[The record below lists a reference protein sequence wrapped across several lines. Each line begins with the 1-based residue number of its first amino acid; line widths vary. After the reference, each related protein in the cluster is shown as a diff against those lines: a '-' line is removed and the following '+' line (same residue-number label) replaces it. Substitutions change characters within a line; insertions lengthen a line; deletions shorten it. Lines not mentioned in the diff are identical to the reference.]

1 MATENTET
9 RDVWFVIFSAGDG
22 RFKHHGWTA
31 YWKDD
36 VDGRAAAKRG
46 GDRCA
51 HRLGENRFTMYYGIG
66 RTYVT
71 DSPAA
76 FLKKCEKAG
85 INPSPDRLRDYG
97 VEL

>member
-1 MATENTET
+1 MATEKTENSN
-9 RDVWFVIFSAGDG
+9 VWFVIFSAGDG

-51 HRLGENRFTMYYGIG
+51 HNLGENRFTMYYGIG

-76 FLKKCEKAG
+76 FLKKCEKVG
-85 INPSPDRLRDYG
+85 LNPSPDRLRDYG